1 MFLCSV
7 EGIPSVVK
15 FKNKCIAGKK
25 LELDL
30 HIMRGGSR
38 QQFGFH
44 DYFLQKI
51 FLCQNILFHCE

>member
-30 HIMRGGSR
+30 HIMRGGIVNNLD
-38 QQFGFH
+38 FMTIFFAK
-44 DYFLQKI
+44 DFLVPKYFVSL
-51 FLCQNILFHCE
+51 